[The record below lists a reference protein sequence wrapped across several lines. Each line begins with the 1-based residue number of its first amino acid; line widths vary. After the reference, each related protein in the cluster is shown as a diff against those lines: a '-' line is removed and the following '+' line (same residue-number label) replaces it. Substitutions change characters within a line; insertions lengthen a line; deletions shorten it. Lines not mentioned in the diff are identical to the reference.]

1 MCLLFVIL
9 GRVRVKEYNF
19 LKFIKYYFN
28 VCELSVFKSRPDMD
42 FKKLFRIFLIVF
54 GYSLIT
60 LGIMAV
66 CIQKNYKIKYIVF
79 IAFIFLGTIILFIT
93 EFSFV
98 YYFLVYLSYKNRT
111 KNYNREII
119 YNTYINAKNTVDNIF
134 DLDLLNSRDTSSYLA
149 FATFTFSYKNKAVV
163 IKVKKN
169 CCYFNKV
176 KICKKPFESKEEF
189 QHILINNLMRL

>member
-1 MCLLFVIL
+1 
-9 GRVRVKEYNF
+9 
-19 LKFIKYYFN
+19 
-28 VCELSVFKSRPDMD
+28 
-42 FKKLFRIFLIVF
+42 
-54 GYSLIT
+54 
-60 LGIMAV
+60 
-66 CIQKNYKIKYIVF
+66 
-79 IAFIFLGTIILFIT
+79 LFIT

-98 YYFLVYLSYKNRT
+98 YYFLVYLSYKNRN
-111 KNYNREII
+111 KNYNRDII